1 MDRVRRAVEN
11 AGIAQVAY
19 NRDMS
24 KGWESKS
31 IEERQAEAASAK
43 PSTKKLDDHAA
54 HKEEAERKR
63 RRRELELQRERIL
76 AERTSSPHRRS
87 ALAAALEEIE
97 VKLGELGWTLHID

>member
-1 MDRVRRAVEN
+1 MVEKT
-11 AGIAQVAY
+11 GIAPVAY
-19 NRDMS
+19 NRVMS

-31 IEERQAEAASAK
+31 VEERQAEAASAK

-63 RRRELELQRERIL
+63 RRHELELQRERIL
-76 AERTSSPHRRS
+76 AERTSNPHRRS
-87 ALAAALEEIE
+87 ALAAALQEIE